1 MVVIMT
7 GISFV
12 LVFWF
17 VILFSCLKVAARAD
31 RIMEAFLLGEEEYF
45 GNQSERKQ
53 IKEAR

>member
-7 GISFV
+7 GLSFIFA
-12 LVFWF
+12 FWF

-45 GNQSERKQ
+45 GNQSEKKQ
-53 IKEAR
+53 IKEAG

>member
-7 GISFV
+7 VFSFI

-45 GNQSERKQ
+45 GNQSEKQ
-53 IKEAR
+53 IKEVG

>member
-7 GISFV
+7 GISFI

-17 VILFSCLKVAARAD
+17 VILFSCLKAAARAD

-45 GNQSERKQ
+45 GNQSEKKQ